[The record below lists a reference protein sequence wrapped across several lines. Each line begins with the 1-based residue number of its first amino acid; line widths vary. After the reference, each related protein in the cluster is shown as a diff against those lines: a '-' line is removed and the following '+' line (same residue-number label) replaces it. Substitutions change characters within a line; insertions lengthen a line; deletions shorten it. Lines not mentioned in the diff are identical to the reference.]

1 MRKLRLRPERPV
13 VHAWLNAICDGN
25 LGHPGAVCEPRC
37 PAIQPGFRL
46 GGAAQQVFSA
56 LMSALMKA
64 IIESAD
70 FYRDI
75 YS

>member
-1 MRKLRLRPERPV
+1 
-13 VHAWLNAICDGN
+13 
-25 LGHPGAVCEPRC
+25 
-37 PAIQPGFRL
+37 L